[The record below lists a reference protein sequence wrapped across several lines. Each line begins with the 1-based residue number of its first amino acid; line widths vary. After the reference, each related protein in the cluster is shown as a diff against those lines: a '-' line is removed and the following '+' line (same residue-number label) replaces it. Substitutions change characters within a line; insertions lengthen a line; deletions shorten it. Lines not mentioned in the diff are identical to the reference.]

1 MFMGPIF
8 YRYLFII
15 GNVNIN
21 LVRERKGCISQELV
35 LGALSANQKC

>member
-1 MFMGPIF
+1 MGHMF
-8 YRYLFII
+8 YRYLFI